1 MTEAAAAAA
10 AAGGTSTTPQLQSP
24 GSPSSTL
31 SEDERRKIIEEESK
45 QLERY
50 EKVGRWPR
58 GGSALLTCTVMF
70 EIAVSVKLET
80 FCQGRYYFISC
91 KSLT

>member
-1 MTEAAAAAA
+1 MTEAAAA

-50 EKVGRWPR
+50 EKVG
-58 GGSALLTCTVMF
+58 GHAAALLYSC
-70 EIAVSVKLET
+70 SVRATET
-80 FCQGRYYFISC
+80 FRQGGYYFITC
-91 KSLT
+91 NSLI